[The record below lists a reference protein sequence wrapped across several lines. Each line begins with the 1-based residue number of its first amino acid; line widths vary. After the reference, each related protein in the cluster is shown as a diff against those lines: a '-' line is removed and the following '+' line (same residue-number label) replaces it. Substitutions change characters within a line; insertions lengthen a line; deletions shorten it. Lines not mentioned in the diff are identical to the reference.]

1 MSVKQKE
8 QFLQAL
14 AGVNNSASAVF
25 SKTEAMQIAKSNGL
39 KNPMWFF
46 KECKVGRN
54 QFSPNM
60 ATLLSI
66 GNTAVKPVAA
76 EAPVLSIM
84 IESRCG
90 APVFHDSG
98 KRYQKLNVF
107 APAGVIPGSKA

>member
-14 AGVNNSASAVF
+14 ADVNNSASAVF
-25 SKTEAMQIAKSNGL
+25 SKAEAMQIAKSNGL

-60 ATLLSI
+60 ATLMTV
-66 GNTAVKPVAA
+66 GNTALNPVARLS
-76 EAPVLSIM
+76 VLPAYVNATSISCM
-84 IESRCG
+84 GTEEVG
-90 APVFHDSG
+90 GEGDDT
-98 KRYQKLNVF
+98 
-107 APAGVIPGSKA
+107 